1 MDLTK
6 YENDNLLVVTPNSS
20 KLSLLENNKNLIN
33 IKYMS
38 LEEYKNHYFF
48 SYDLKT
54 ISYLITKYNYNLDV
68 SKIILSN
75 LYVIDINKKYSSSR
89 LELLKDIKKDLIDKN
104 LLYFDK
110 LFSNY
115 LKDKKIIVYNYD
127 TLDKYEKEMFNDAL
141 FINKEKRSINSKVIK
156 CMTLEDE
163 ILYVVSEII
172 KLLNRGINL
181 NNIYLS
187 NVKDDDLYIIN
198 RIFKYFNIKVNIDM
212 KESIYGTKFVKD
224 YLKTK
229 KIPSL
234 NNRVSKK
241 LISVINSLV
250 LLEDDP
256 NYDLFLVDKL
266 KHTYLK
272 PERYSNAVNI
282 IDYRDYVITDNDY
295 VFVIGFN
302 QDVIPRIYKDEEF
315 IADNIKEEVSLY
327 KTVDKNII
335 EKKSAINNLSNIKNL
350 YLSYREKSSFNNYL
364 PSILINECNLVV
376 EEYDNNII
384 YNSNIYNKILLG
396 EYLDNYY
403 KYGMI
408 NPNLGKLINNYDIKY
423 NTYDNSFTGINNN
436 EFLKFINN
444 KLRLSYTSLNSYN
457 NCAFK
462 YYINYILKIS
472 PNQNNFSLFI
482 GNLYHHMFEVMY
494 KSDFDFFKEW
504 DLYLEDKELSL
515 EEVFLLKNLKSKLLD
530 VINIIKNQ
538 DKYTTYNDR
547 LLEYEVNIDL
557 KKKIDAIFTGKIDK
571 ILYKKNIN
579 DTYFSLIDY
588 KTGNINTSINNMKY
602 GLDMQLPIYL
612 YLISKA
618 NLFDN
623 PIFTGIYFQ
632 RVLFPTYKWEKDKD
646 IDYIKNSNLKLQG
659 YSTDN
664 KELLEEFDNTY
675 LNSDY
680 IKGMKLNKD
689 LSFSKNSKLL
699 SEEDIYNIL
708 NYTDKIIS
716 DTTDKILDGDF
727 SINPK
732 VIDKEVSCKNCEYRD
747 VCFVNNSNLVYLD
760 SVNNLDFLG
769 GDSNGECKF

>member
-6 YENDNLLVVTPNSS
+6 YKNDNLLIVTPNSS
-20 KLSLLENNKNLIN
+20 KLSLLESNKNLIN
-33 IKYMS
+33 VKYMTI
-38 LEEYKNHYFF
+38 EEYKNHYFF

-68 SKIILSN
+68 CKIMLSN
-75 LYVIDINKKYSSSR
+75 LYVIDINKKYSNSK
-89 LELLKDIKKDLIDKN
+89 LNLLKDIKKELVDKN

-115 LKDKKIIVYNYD
+115 IKDKKIIVYNYD
-127 TLDKYEKEMFNDAL
+127 TLEKYEKEMFSNAL
-141 FINKEKRSINSKVIK
+141 FINKDKKSINSKVTK
-156 CMTLEDE
+156 CVTLEDE
-163 ILYVVSEII
+163 ILYVASEII
-172 KLLNRGINL
+172 KLLNNGIDI

-187 NVKDDDLYIIN
+187 NVMDDDLYVIN

-229 KIPSL
+229 KIPYL

-256 NYDLFLVDKL
+256 NYDLFLIDKL

-272 PERYSNAVNI
+272 PDKYKDAVNI
-282 IDYRDYVITDNDY
+282 IDYRDYSITDNDY
-295 VFVIGFN
+295 IFIIGFN
-302 QDVIPRIYKDEEF
+302 QDIIPNTYKDEDY
-315 IADNIKEEVSLY
+315 ITDNIKDEVSLY

-335 EKKSAINNLSNIKNL
+335 EKNSVINSLSNIKNL

-364 PSILINECNLVV
+364 PSVLIDEYNLEV
-376 EEYDNNII
+376 EEYNPNII
-384 YNSNIYNKILLG
+384 YNSNLYNKLLLG

-403 KYGMI
+403 KYGEI
-408 NPNLGKLINNYDIKY
+408 NSNLGSLINNYDIKY
-423 NTYDNSFTGINNN
+423 NTYNNNFTGINNN
-436 EFLKFINN
+436 NFLNFINN
-444 KLRLSYTSLNSYN
+444 QLRLSYTSLNSYN

-462 YYINYILKIS
+462 YYINYILKVS

-494 KSDFDFFKEW
+494 NKDFSFDREW
-504 DLYLEDKELSL
+504 DLYLEDKDLSL
-515 EEVFLLKNLKSKLLD
+515 EEVFLLKKFKNKLLD
-530 VINIIKNQ
+530 IIKIIREQ
-538 DKYTTYNDR
+538 EKYTTYNDK

-557 KKKIDAIFTGKIDK
+557 GKKVDSRFTGKIDK

-588 KTGNINTSINNMKY
+588 KTGNINTSINNIKY
-602 GLDMQLPIYL
+602 GLNMQLPIYL
-612 YLISKA
+612 YLINKS

-632 RVLFPTYKWEKDKD
+632 RVLFPTYKWEKDKSV
-646 IDYIKNSNLKLQG
+646 DYIKNSSLKLQG

-664 KELLEEFDNTY
+664 KERLEEFDNTY

-708 NYTDKIIS
+708 NYTDKLIS
-716 DTTDKILDGDF
+716 DTTDEILAGVF

-732 VIDKEVSCKNCEYRD
+732 VIDKEISCTHCEYRD

-760 SVNNLDFLG
+760 SVSDLDFLG
-769 GDSNGECKF
+769 G